1 MFRLVLA
8 VPTIVAMLNVVLAVV
23 ALAEGPCLP
32 TGSGGGC

>member
-8 VPTIVAMLNVVLAVV
+8 VPTVFALLNVLLAIV

-32 TGSGGGC
+32 SDQGGC

>member
-8 VPTIVAMLNVVLAVV
+8 VPTIVAMLNLVLAVV

-32 TGSGGGC
+32 SGQGGC